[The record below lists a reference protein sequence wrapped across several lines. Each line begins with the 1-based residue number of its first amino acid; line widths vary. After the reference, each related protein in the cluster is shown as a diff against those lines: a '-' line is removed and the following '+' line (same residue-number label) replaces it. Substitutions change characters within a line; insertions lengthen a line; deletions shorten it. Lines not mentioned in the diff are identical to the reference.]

1 MKLEEEIEEILDEF
15 FERTCINDFLLK
27 KGTPTEILQIKKK
40 TPVGTWMIE
49 SAELGYFINVE
60 DRVVIGILTEKK
72 DDIHQ
77 VVSEILEKRAKK
89 VI

>member
-1 MKLEEEIEEILDEF
+1 MNLEEEIEEKLDEF
-15 FERTCINDFLLK
+15 FERTCINEYFFK
-27 KGTPTEILQIKKK
+27 RGNPTEILQIKKK
-40 TPVGTWMIE
+40 TPVGIWLIE
-49 SAELGYFINVE
+49 SAELGYFINKE